1 MSYLSVPFQSSV
13 INFFCE
19 GKEKALFREIFI
31 LDDRTMVRIFAS
43 NHKMGI
49 YEEEEE
55 HEEGERPGERRGRWR
70 EGERGTGEE

>member
-1 MSYLSVPFQSSV
+1 
-13 INFFCE
+13 
-19 GKEKALFREIFI
+19 
-31 LDDRTMVRIFAS
+31 MVRIFAS